1 MKFFLFLELESPL
14 EYTICIFKVFN
25 MFSDTHFHF
34 KMMTEDRGVDGLKVL
49 STMAKRN
56 CRFGL
61 DIGTSADDLAERQAC
76 VERTIAGVDDAQLA
90 EKIRNFMY
98 FSAGI
103 WPDVEAIHNCDQEMK
118 TLRKSIEAAE
128 FDSDQNT
135 LHRRVIAI
143 GECGIDH
150 HWNPSGADGRCE
162 SDFDAATYRGE
173 RQLFEAQLELARE
186 KNLPVIV
193 HSRDGFE
200 DTMDCIKNV
209 GYDRGIIHCY
219 SYGIDEARAFLDR
232 GWYIA
237 FGGAITYNKK
247 AKLEAVKD
255 LLRFVPED
263 RFLCETDAP
272 YLAPVPLR
280 GTVNT
285 PVNVEHV
292 YNFASE
298 VRGSSPEE
306 LSGTVDENI
315 KKLFA
320 L

>member
-1 MKFFLFLELESPL
+1 
-14 EYTICIFKVFN
+14 

-34 KMMTEDRGVDGLKVL
+34 KMMTMERGVNGVEVL
-49 STMAKRN
+49 TTMAQRS
-56 CRFGL
+56 CFFGL
-61 DIGTSADDLAERQAC
+61 DIGTHCDDLAERQAC
-76 VERTIAGVDDAQLA
+76 VESAVAGITDSGLA
-90 EKIRNFMY
+90 AKARDFMY

-103 WPDVEAIHNCDQEMK
+103 WPDVDAIHDRENQMK
-118 TLRKSIEAAE
+118 KLRESILAAE
-128 FDSDQNT
+128 SSSDQDT
-135 LHRRVIAI
+135 LHRKIVAV

-150 HWNPSGADGRCE
+150 HWNPSGEDGRCE
-162 SDFDAATYRGE
+162 SDFDEQTYRGE
-173 RQLFEAQLELARE
+173 RELFEAHLELARE
-186 KNLPVIV
+186 LNLPVIV

-200 DTMDCIKNV
+200 DTMDCLKNV
-209 GYDRGIIHCY
+209 GYDNGIIHCY

-247 AKLEAVKD
+247 AKLEAVKE
-255 LLRFVPED
+255 LLRFVPAD

-292 YNFASE
+292 YNFAAE
-298 VRGSSPEE
+298 VRGLTPEA
-306 LSGTVDENI
+306 LSNLVDENI
-315 KKLFA
+315 KKLFK

>member
-1 MKFFLFLELESPL
+1 
-14 EYTICIFKVFN
+14 

-34 KMMTEDRGVDGLKVL
+34 KMMTTERGVNGVEVL
-49 STMAKRN
+49 TSMAQRSTF
-56 CRFGL
+56 FGL
-61 DIGTSADDLAERQAC
+61 DIGTHCDDLAERQAC
-76 VERTIAGVDDAQLA
+76 VESAVAGIRDSGLA
-90 EKIRNFMY
+90 AKARDFMY

-103 WPDVEAIHNCDQEMK
+103 WPDVGAIHDRENQMKKLRESIKAASADADQ
-118 TLRKSIEAAE
+118 
-128 FDSDQNT
+128 DT
-135 LHRRVIAI
+135 LHRKIVAI

-150 HWNPSGADGRCE
+150 HWNPSGEDGRCE
-162 SDFDAATYRGE
+162 SDFDTATYRGE
-173 RQLFEAQLELARE
+173 RELFEAHLELARE
-186 KNLPVIV
+186 LNLPVIV

-200 DTMDCIKNV
+200 DTLDCLKNV
-209 GYDRGIIHCY
+209 GYDKGIIHCY

-247 AKLEAVKD
+247 AKLEAVKE
-255 LLRFVPED
+255 LLKFVPAD

-292 YNFASE
+292 YNFAAE
-298 VRGSSPEE
+298 VRGTSPEE
-306 LSGTVDENI
+306 LSQLVDENI
-315 KKLFA
+315 KSLFSV
-320 L
+320 

>member
-1 MKFFLFLELESPL
+1 
-14 EYTICIFKVFN
+14 

-34 KMMTEDRGVDGLKVL
+34 KMMTTERGVNGVEVL
-49 STMAKRN
+49 STMAQRS
-56 CRFGL
+56 CFFGL
-61 DIGTSADDLAERQAC
+61 DIGTHCDDLAERQAC
-76 VERTIAGVDDAQLA
+76 VENAIAGIADSGLA
-90 EKIRNFMY
+90 VKARDFMY
-98 FSAGI
+98 FTAGI
-103 WPDVEAIHNCDQEMK
+103 WPDVEAIHDRENQMKLLRESINAASADADQ
-118 TLRKSIEAAE
+118 
-128 FDSDQNT
+128 DT
-135 LHRRVIAI
+135 LHRRIVAV

-150 HWNPSGADGRCE
+150 HWNPSGEDGRCE
-162 SDFDAATYRGE
+162 SDFDEQTYRGE
-173 RQLFEAQLELARE
+173 RELFEAHLELARE
-186 KNLPVIV
+186 LRLPVIV

-200 DTMDCIKNV
+200 DTIDCLKNV
-209 GYDRGIIHCY
+209 GYDNGIIHCY

-247 AKLEAVKD
+247 AKLEAVKE
-255 LLRFVPED
+255 LLRFVPAD

-292 YNFASE
+292 YNFAAE
-298 VRGSSPEE
+298 VRGITPEV
-306 LSGTVDENI
+306 LSVTVDENI
-315 KKLFA
+315 KNLFH

>member
-1 MKFFLFLELESPL
+1 
-14 EYTICIFKVFN
+14 

-34 KMMTEDRGVDGLKVL
+34 KMLATESGIDGKQALE
-49 STMAKRN
+49 TMAGRD
-56 CRFGL
+56 CFFGL
-61 DIGTSADDLAERQAC
+61 DIGTKPDDLLDRQSFVDSMIAQIKD
-76 VERTIAGVDDAQLA
+76 VRTADKVRSFL
-90 EKIRNFMY
+90 Y

-103 WPDVEAIHNCDQEMK
+103 WPEVEYIHNRQESVAK
-118 TLRKSIEAAE
+118 LEQFIQLAAGEPDRDTLNRKIVA
-128 FDSDQNT
+128 
-135 LHRRVIAI
+135 V

-150 HWNPSGADGRCE
+150 HWNPSGVDGRCE
-162 SDFDAATYRGE
+162 SDFDQKTYEGE
-173 RQLFEAQLELARE
+173 REMFEMQLELAKRLS
-186 KNLPVIV
+186 LPVIV

-200 DTMDCIKNV
+200 DTYDCIKNV
-209 GYDRGIIHCY
+209 GYHNGIIHCY

-237 FGGAITYNKK
+237 FGGAVTYNKK
-247 AKLEAVKD
+247 AKLEAVKE
-255 LLRFVPED
+255 LLKFVPAD

-292 YNFASE
+292 YNFAAE
-298 VRGSSPEE
+298 ARGTSPEE
-306 LSGTVDENI
+306 LSNLVDQNI
-315 KKLFA
+315 KNLFR

>member
-1 MKFFLFLELESPL
+1 
-14 EYTICIFKVFN
+14 

-34 KMMTEDRGVDGLKVL
+34 KMMTTERGVNGVEVL
-49 STMAKRN
+49 TAMAQRS
-56 CRFGL
+56 CFFGL
-61 DIGTSADDLAERQAC
+61 DIGTHCDDLAERQAC
-76 VERTIAGVDDAQLA
+76 VEKVIAGIADSGLA
-90 EKIRNFMY
+90 VKTRDFMY

-103 WPDVEAIHNCDQEMK
+103 WPDVGAIHDRENQMKLLRASINAAATDADQ
-118 TLRKSIEAAE
+118 
-128 FDSDQNT
+128 DT
-135 LHRRVIAI
+135 LHRRIVAV

-150 HWNPSGADGRCE
+150 HWNPSGEDGRCE
-162 SDFDAATYRGE
+162 SDFDEQTYRGE
-173 RQLFEAQLELARE
+173 RELFEAHLELARE
-186 KNLPVIV
+186 LSLPVIV

-200 DTMDCIKNV
+200 DTMDCLKNV
-209 GYDRGIIHCY
+209 GYDNGIIHCY

-247 AKLEAVKD
+247 AKLEAVKE
-255 LLRFVPED
+255 LLRFVPAD

-298 VRGSSPEE
+298 VRGITPEA
-306 LSGTVDENI
+306 LSNLVDENI
-315 KKLFA
+315 TKLFFRQ
-320 L
+320 

>member
-1 MKFFLFLELESPL
+1 
-14 EYTICIFKVFN
+14 

-34 KMMTEDRGVDGLKVL
+34 KMMTTERGVNGVEVL
-49 STMAKRN
+49 TTMAQRS
-56 CRFGL
+56 CFFGL
-61 DIGTSADDLAERQAC
+61 DIGTHCDDLAERQAC
-76 VERTIAGVDDAQLA
+76 VESAVAGISDSGLA
-90 EKIRNFMY
+90 AKAREFMY

-103 WPDVEAIHNCDQEMK
+103 WPDVGAIHDRENQMK
-118 TLRKSIEAAE
+118 VLRESIKAAE
-128 FDSDQNT
+128 ASSDQDT
-135 LHRRVIAI
+135 LHRKVVAV

-150 HWNPSGADGRCE
+150 HWNPSGEDGRCE
-162 SDFDAATYRGE
+162 SDFDTATYQGE
-173 RQLFEAQLELARE
+173 RELFEAHLELARE
-186 KNLPVIV
+186 LKLPVIV

-200 DTMDCIKNV
+200 DTLDCLKNV
-209 GYDRGIIHCY
+209 GYDNGIIHCY
-219 SYGIDEARAFLDR
+219 SYGIDEARAFLAR

-247 AKLEAVKD
+247 AKLEAVKE
-255 LLRFVPED
+255 LLRFVPAD

-292 YNFASE
+292 YNFAAE
-298 VRGSSPEE
+298 VRGTSPQD
-306 LSGTVDENI
+306 LSATVDENI
-315 KKLFA
+315 KRLFN